1 MLNHP
6 MKTDTGKVVSR
17 EVGSSRD
24 CPSPYLAW
32 TFRSSDKHDFLRSVR
47 LVLEEREA
55 CSGQYKTHINSP

>member
-47 LVLEEREA
+47 LALGNMRP
-55 CSGQYKTHINSP
+55 T